1 MEYFLWLEFN
11 LNNNG
16 FEMQTYWLDIAIP
29 AQTIY
34 LVIAVVVALRIRKRL
49 GEVKNDNRTTTI
61 HS

>member
-1 MEYFLWLEFN
+1 MEMKYLLWFEFN

-29 AQTIY
+29 ARTIY

-49 GEVKNDNRTTTI
+49 KSRTK
-61 HS
+61 